1 MKKNWTMKVG
11 VALVALTLITSCFV
25 GGTFAKYTKS
35 GSGEDSARVA
45 KFGVHITAN
54 GTTFADAYADEMVA
68 RADATATVVADTAGT
83 KVVAP
88 GTKGNMTSM
97 TLTGAPEV
105 DVEVKYAA
113 TVTLNEKWAD
123 KDGNFY
129 FPITVKVN
137 NTEVDLS
144 QATDAAGVKAAIE
157 DAINAYTKTYGANTD
172 LSSKGADSLAVS
184 WEWPFSTSA
193 ANDVKD
199 TYLGDQAAAGNAAE
213 ISLKVET
220 TVTQID

>member
-1 MKKNWTMKVG
+1 MKKNWAMRVG

-25 GGTFAKYTKS
+25 GGTFAKYTKA
-35 GSGEDSARVA
+35 GTGEDSARVA
-45 KFGVHITAN
+45 KFGVDITAN
-54 GTTFADAYADEMVA
+54 GATFADAYQDEKVA
-68 RADATATVVADTAGT
+68 YTATTATVVADTEGT

-105 DVEVKYAA
+105 DVEVKYTA
-113 TVTLNEKWAD
+113 TVTLNDKWED

-137 NTEVDLS
+137 NTVVDLS
-144 QATDAAGVKAAIE
+144 AATDAAGVKAKVE
-157 DAINAYTKTYGANTD
+157 EAINAYTKTYDANTD
-172 LSSKGADSLAVS
+172 LSSVGADSLAVS
-184 WEWPFSTSA
+184 WEWPFSTSD

-199 TYLGDQAAAGNAAE
+199 TYLGDQAAAGSAAT
-213 ISLKVET
+213 ISLEVKT
-220 TVTQID
+220 TVSQID